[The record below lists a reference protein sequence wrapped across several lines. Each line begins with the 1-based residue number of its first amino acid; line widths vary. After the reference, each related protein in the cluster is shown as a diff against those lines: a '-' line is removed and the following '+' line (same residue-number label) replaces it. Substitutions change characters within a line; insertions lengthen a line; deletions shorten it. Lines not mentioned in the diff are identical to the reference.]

1 MKRFF
6 LAVMVCTAHHF
17 CIAQNELNTAATN
30 KDHLSEVSPKNKAL
44 VDWVG
49 RKIDSVRQKNK
60 IPAISVGIIKDGKIL
75 FSGGFGLH
83 NLKGTRKAS
92 EISIYQIASDTKKM
106 TGIIANNLANEE
118 KLKLDE
124 PIIGY
129 LGNSIEKEAQK
140 RLGGITL
147 RQLLTH
153 KSGLPYRQP
162 TMKRKDGEPLLIPYT
177 EQDLLTDLNNVALKS
192 EPGTKFGYSNFGY
205 AVAGYICE
213 KASGEKYGE
222 LVDRY
227 ISKAYQMPNTTISL
241 TEEQSKNLATPYRK
255 ENRTMETKPFIMG
268 KLAAAGGVYSTI
280 SDLTNLMLHQIDAYA
295 NYTLQR
301 KSNPLILH
309 EKPYER
315 EDGYGFGLGKKVFEN
330 GIQFGHGGDLDGF
343 ASAYLFSPE
352 YKSGV
357 ILLTSSGGKWVG
369 QMEKE
374 IFHKLTG
381 RK

>member
-1 MKRFF
+1 M
-6 LAVMVCTAHHF
+6 
-17 CIAQNELNTAATN
+17 
-30 KDHLSEVSPKNKAL
+30 
-44 VDWVG
+44 
-49 RKIDSVRQKNK
+49 DSVRQKNK

-129 LGNSIEKEAQK
+129 LGNSIGKEAQK

-147 RQLLTH
+147 RQLLIH

-192 EPGTKFGYSNFGY
+192 EPGTEFGYSNFGY

-213 KASGEKYGE
+213 KASGKKYGE

-227 ISKAYQMPNTTISL
+227 ISKAYHMPNTTISL
-241 TEEQSKNLATPYRK
+241 TEKQRKDLTTPYRK
-255 ENRTMETKPFIMG
+255 EKQNHGDKTLYHG
-268 KLAAAGGVYSTI
+268 QAGCRWWC
-280 SDLTNLMLHQIDAYA
+280 LF
-295 NYTLQR
+295 NY
-301 KSNPLILH
+301 K
-309 EKPYER
+309 
-315 EDGYGFGLGKKVFEN
+315 
-330 GIQFGHGGDLDGF
+330 
-343 ASAYLFSPE
+343 
-352 YKSGV
+352 
-357 ILLTSSGGKWVG
+357 
-369 QMEKE
+369 
-374 IFHKLTG
+374 
-381 RK
+381 